1 MIVIDNK
8 SEFFNVIYKDTII
21 DVVAEYEITYDQYV
35 SFDEAYGRKVA
46 TTERDVIAFKIN
58 GIYSD
63 SINYDLNDNILF
75 EHDDEIHDHHVHNQV
90 LHQLRL
96 GAL

>member
-8 SEFFNVIYKDTII
+8 TVFCSVVYKDTII
-21 DVVAEYEITYDQYV
+21 DVIAEYEITYDQYI
-35 SFDEAYGRKVA
+35 SFDDAYGRKVA
-46 TTERDVIAFKIN
+46 TTERDVLAFKIN

-75 EHDDEIHDHHVHNQV
+75 EHEEEINDHYVHNQV
-90 LHQLRL
+90 LHQLRI